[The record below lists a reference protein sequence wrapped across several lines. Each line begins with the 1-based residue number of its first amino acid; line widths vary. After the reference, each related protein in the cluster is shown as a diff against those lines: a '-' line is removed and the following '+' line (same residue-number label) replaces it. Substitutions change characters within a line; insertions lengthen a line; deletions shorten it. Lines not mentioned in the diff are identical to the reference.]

1 MEKLNRKPESQVDI
15 IKRLNAGIKEIDI
28 KIQNFGDFDTDFK
41 NKMGGE
47 ELINLLEKKK
57 KLKKERDILIESN

>member
-1 MEKLNRKPESQVDI
+1 MEKLNHKPESQVDI
-15 IKRLNAGIKEIDI
+15 IKGLNAGIKEIDI

-41 NKMGGE
+41 NKMGEE

-57 KLKKERDILIESN
+57 KLKKERDRLIESN

>member
-28 KIQNFGDFDTDFK
+28 KIQNFGDFDTYFK
-41 NKMGGE
+41 NKMGEE